1 MLGGLRH
8 QSGEIRW
15 NLLDRSPTLG
25 PVLVVPDAI
34 VAGHGLPTG
43 SVTIHVDRPSRLVAR
58 VGDFAVK
65 ADERPDAFA
74 RERAAIARLGAA
86 GLPVSRVHASRDE
99 ATSHLVL
106 RWIEGEPLSAA
117 SPPSARHEA
126 GRLLRRVHAQP
137 ESRPD
142 TIGEWMTDWT
152 TWILAWLTD
161 FAGVPAQR
169 CDEIRAW
176 CRRLQPLMTGRG
188 TLTLLDG
195 RPEHFVVRDGRIAGL
210 IDLEDVSAGDP
221 AMDLAVLAVADED
234 LLPAVLDGYAPT
246 REQAAAFDELI
257 PFYVLLRRLAAAKWE
272 HQHGDPARTV
282 RLLEQVA
289 RTWMSP

>member
-1 MLGGLRH
+1 ML
-8 QSGEIRW
+8 
-15 NLLDRSPTLG
+15 
-25 PVLVVPDAI
+25 VAPDAV

-43 SVTIHVDRPSRLVAR
+43 PVTIHVDRPGRLVAR
-58 VGDFAVK
+58 VGGFAVK
-65 ADERPDAFA
+65 VDERPDAFV

-86 GLPVSRVHASRDE
+86 GLPVSEVHASRDD
-99 ATSHLVL
+99 APSHLVL
-106 RWIEGEPLSAA
+106 RWIEGEPLSMAG
-117 SPPSARHEA
+117 PPSVRREA
-126 GRLLRRVHAQP
+126 GRLLRRVHAEP

-152 TWILAWLTD
+152 TWILAWLAD

-195 RPEHFVVRDGRIAGL
+195 RPDHFVVRDGRIAGL

-234 LLPAVLDGYAPT
+234 LLPEVLEGYAPT
-246 REQAAAFDELI
+246 RAEAAAFDELI
-257 PFYVLLRRLAAAKWE
+257 PFYVLLRRLAAANWE
-272 HQHGDPARTV
+272 HQHGNPARTP

-289 RTWMSP
+289 RTRISP